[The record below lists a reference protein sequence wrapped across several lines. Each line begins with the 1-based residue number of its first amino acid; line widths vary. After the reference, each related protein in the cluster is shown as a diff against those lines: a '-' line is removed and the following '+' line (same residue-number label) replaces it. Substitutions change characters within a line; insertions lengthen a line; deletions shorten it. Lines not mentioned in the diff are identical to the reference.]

1 MKSIALKIVLTYQ
14 LSGILW
20 IALSDMVFFFLEG
33 GAKSSRVILM
43 GTASAILFLLV
54 TGVVLFKL
62 INLHYNRLQQ
72 SERQYRSY
80 FEDNPTPMWI
90 YDRTTLRFIAV
101 NDAAVFVYGY
111 TKEEFYQMTI
121 LDIRPFEDAEKV
133 LESANSFEAPYK
145 NSGNWHHKRKD
156 GSDIFVHITS
166 HLKLSND
173 QQHVMIMA
181 KDITKRLETES
192 QLQQANEELKRQN
205 EILREISWSQSHNVR
220 RPLASILG
228 LLNVLRMS
236 NNELEKE
243 LCVNYIEI
251 SASELD
257 IMVYDINEQINNAV
271 YADTPH
277 LRPQRQPMTPMA
289 KVS

>member
-1 MKSIALKIVLTYQ
+1 MKSVALKIVLTYQ

-20 IALSDMVFFFLEG
+20 IAVSDVLFFFIEG
-33 GAKSSRVILM
+33 PKSGSTIFM
-43 GTASAILFLLV
+43 GTTSAVLFLLV
-54 TGVVLFKL
+54 TGLVLFKL

-72 SERQYRSY
+72 SERQYRAY

-90 YDRTTLRFIAV
+90 YDRTTLRFITV
-101 NDAAVFVYGY
+101 NDATVFNYGY
-111 TKEEFYQMTI
+111 TKEEFYHMTI
-121 LDIRPFEDAEKV
+121 LDIRPLEDAGKV
-133 LESANSFEAPYK
+133 VESANSFETPYK

-166 HLKLSND
+166 HLTLSNNE
-173 QQHVMIMA
+173 QHVMIMA
-181 KDITKRLETES
+181 KDITKRLETET

-228 LLNVLRMS
+228 LLNVIRIS

-243 LCVNYIEI
+243 LCINYIEI

-277 LRPQRQPMTPMA
+277 LKPQRQPMIPMA